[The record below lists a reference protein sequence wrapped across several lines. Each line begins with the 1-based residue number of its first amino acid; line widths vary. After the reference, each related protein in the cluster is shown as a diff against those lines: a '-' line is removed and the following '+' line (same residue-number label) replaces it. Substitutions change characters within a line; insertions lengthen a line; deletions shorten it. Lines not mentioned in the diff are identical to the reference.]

1 MTEPD
6 FTTDFEKYCRIRS
19 TPEVLS
25 EMIGNFEEYLSSIII
40 NINSDIFE
48 KMYNNNSDAV
58 SDYSFKTLKK
68 NLEKYMD
75 IICNKFIK
83 MFIDHNSTDI
93 YAKFIELLIM
103 ATIKLYEFIYII
115 NESKTIPVNTFN
127 SNHATSNFF
136 KFIITKYFEQISSFL
151 EREMKVDIT
160 ELYRYL
166 MHNTQISF
174 FSDDY
179 IILNKYINYIKK
191 IIDMNNRSTN
201 YIDNYI
207 TIPQYEGIC
216 WFTSFLTG
224 ICYSDKNKQLL
235 KEKFNKNEA
244 KYKNITINI
253 DDEQDPEILLTSF
266 VYNVI
271 FLITSEFKKYSDY
284 NDDDECLIHLYLKK
298 MPHRILIAFY
308 NYYLEQDKS
317 DIPEYF
323 KTLHNNHNNIRL
335 SYNDVIK
342 NPGLYLPYTNE
353 IYIIFYKCLN
363 INVLILFLIN
373 DILYIKTRDEETY
386 LKTDYDII
394 IYQTVTNIYYD
405 LFDRLYQLKNIATL
419 KFPIDYIEQKV
430 NTIQFDKDTYDL
442 DFITHTSD
450 ETNQCSFNE
459 GCSHCITA
467 IQYND
472 EQYFHDT
479 ANLRYGAT
487 KTCES
492 DTINI
497 TCKFINYNWLDN
509 IHNPHYLYTI
519 NKCNLIQISN
529 ISKIYNIIKEYNS
542 GVLYYS
548 MTKNAMLIFIKNS
561 KKQKRGGNKKN
572 KYLINN
578 IKNNHYIYINEKKI
592 KLNIENAKIYIL
604 LYNKKVFLNKK
615 HFSIKDDKYYIT
627 I

>member
-115 NESKTIPVNTFN
+115 NESKTIPANTFN

-235 KEKFNKNEA
+235 
-244 KYKNITINI
+244 
-253 DDEQDPEILLTSF
+253 
-266 VYNVI
+266 
-271 FLITSEFKKYSDY
+271 
-284 NDDDECLIHLYLKK
+284 LKK
-298 MPHRILIAFY
+298 FSENQA
-308 NYYLEQDKS
+308 NYRK
-317 DIPEYF
+317 
-323 KTLHNNHNNIRL
+323 
-335 SYNDVIK
+335 
-342 NPGLYLPYTNE
+342 
-353 IYIIFYKCLN
+353 
-363 INVLILFLIN
+363 
-373 DILYIKTRDEETY
+373 
-386 LKTDYDII
+386 
-394 IYQTVTNIYYD
+394 
-405 LFDRLYQLKNIATL
+405 
-419 KFPIDYIEQKV
+419 
-430 NTIQFDKDTYDL
+430 
-442 DFITHTSD
+442 
-450 ETNQCSFNE
+450 
-459 GCSHCITA
+459 
-467 IQYND
+467 
-472 EQYFHDT
+472 
-479 ANLRYGAT
+479 
-487 KTCES
+487 
-492 DTINI
+492 
-497 TCKFINYNWLDN
+497 
-509 IHNPHYLYTI
+509 
-519 NKCNLIQISN
+519 
-529 ISKIYNIIKEYNS
+529 
-542 GVLYYS
+542 
-548 MTKNAMLIFIKNS
+548 
-561 KKQKRGGNKKN
+561 
-572 KYLINN
+572 
-578 IKNNHYIYINEKKI
+578 
-592 KLNIENAKIYIL
+592 
-604 LYNKKVFLNKK
+604 
-615 HFSIKDDKYYIT
+615 
-627 I
+627 